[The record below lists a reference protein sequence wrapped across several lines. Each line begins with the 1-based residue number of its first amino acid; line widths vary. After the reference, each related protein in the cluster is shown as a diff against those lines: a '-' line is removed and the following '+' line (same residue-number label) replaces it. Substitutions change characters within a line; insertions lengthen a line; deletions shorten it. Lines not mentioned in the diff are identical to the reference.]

1 MPAEELARLYVRSGL
16 PAAEAGRLL
25 GVSGRIVLRAAHDH
39 GLPVRVAGPAPRR
52 GPTEIELVDALYA
65 DPLMRRALD
74 RQSVPLVPAGGLI
87 SLRFPVPVRLR
98 PDGHRYPAAALLA
111 WLVLIYLLPAR
122 LAPRHACSR
131 SPTPRQLVS
140 VGREHPGR
148 WPSRRRSCRP
158 PTCPPRP
165 TAPAAIS
172 SVHSSLLAT
181 GPRPQ
186 SRRVRRPVIRVGVI
200 RR

>member
-1 MPAEELARLYVRSGL
+1 MERIQHIALEGL
-16 PAAEAGRLL
+16 PRVGRLGERL
-25 GVSGRIVLRAAHDH
+25 QSYNVEMVEIIGGRFWKPYGARNGAGVPDSRA
-39 GLPVRVAGPAPRR
+39 GTT
-52 GPTEIELVDALYA
+52 PTGMEPSLYRYRPPI
-65 DPLMRRALD
+65 DL
-74 RQSVPLVPAGGLI
+74 SNEPLVPAGGLI

-158 PTCPPRP
+158 PTCCRRGRPRLRP
-165 TAPAAIS
+165 SVPCTARCWQPGHGLRAAEC
-172 SVHSSLLAT
+172 A
-181 GPRPQ
+181 GR
-186 SRRVRRPVIRVGVI
+186 
-200 RR
+200 